1 MEIKYSER
9 AVRQLKRIAKGDKKS
24 ASSILKGIENYSRNP
39 RGKFD
44 IKILKGK
51 HGHFKRIRVGN
62 YRIIFDDDR
71 NVMFIYEVK
80 HRQEAYHD

>member
-9 AVRQLKRIAKGDKKS
+9 AVSQVKRIAKGDKKS
-24 ASSILKGIENYSRNP
+24 ASMILREIENYSGNP

-51 HGHFKRIRVGN
+51 YGHFKRIRVGN
-62 YRIIFDDDR
+62 YRVIFNDDE
-71 NVMFIYEVK
+71 NVIFIHEVK
-80 HRQEAYHD
+80 HRKEAYHD